1 MLFAPENIDTD
12 VFELV
17 EIASVGVIV
26 DVVVAEFVMVAA
38 NEEEFVKMVV
48 LMLMAVDEVVGLVV
62 AVVGVVVVVWVVG
75 LVVVVVVAVV
85 DDLYRNLI
93 PATSVSVKVW
103 GSSIDPIVE
112 SFGSIVGF
120 PFEEKA

>member
-12 VFELV
+12 VFEPV

-48 LMLMAVDEVVGLVV
+48 LMLMAVDEVVVLVV
-62 AVVGVVVVVWVVG
+62 TVVG
-75 LVVVVVVAVV
+75 LVVVVVGLVVVVVGLVVGVV
-85 DDLYRNLI
+85 DDSYRNLI
-93 PATSVSVKVW
+93 PATSVSVKV
-103 GSSIDPIVE
+103 
-112 SFGSIVGF
+112 
-120 PFEEKA
+120 